1 MNSPNPHF
9 LWKHPKKWLRSERS
23 LFWTTPKISTF
34 SVSKNGTATMSKLKI
49 RYIAELYELLTKL
62 FYNMSNFY
70 PFPLLNGAPR
80 ICDLLIW
87 SLTLSHINVVYPSV
101 YLWAFTK
108 YLNVD
113 PLRSRWLLQYKSLR
127 IYVYRIWQRVHCTKS
142 PVLANYFSNKDPTHS
157 LIIWNTNCMWLM
169 LLRKVWKKHG

>member
-1 MNSPNPHF
+1 
-9 LWKHPKKWLRSERS
+9 
-23 LFWTTPKISTF
+23 
-34 SVSKNGTATMSKLKI
+34 MSKLKI

-113 PLRSRWLLQYKSLR
+113 PLRSRWLLQFKSLR
-127 IYVYRIWQRVHCTKS
+127 IYVYRTWQS
-142 PVLANYFSNKDPTHS
+142 VLFVQKASVAYYFSNKDPTP
-157 LIIWNTNCMWLM
+157 LIICNTNCKYVTYAAEKSLEKTWV
-169 LLRKVWKKHG
+169 K